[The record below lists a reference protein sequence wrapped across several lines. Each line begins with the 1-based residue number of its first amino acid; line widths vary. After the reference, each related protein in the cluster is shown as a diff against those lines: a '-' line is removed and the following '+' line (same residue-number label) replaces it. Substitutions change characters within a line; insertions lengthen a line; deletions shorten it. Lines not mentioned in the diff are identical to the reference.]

1 MPEFISIDDPEDPRI
16 EGYRE
21 VRERDLV
28 GRQGGFMAE
37 GEVVLRAWARSGGR
51 HRLTSVLVAETRAMA
66 LQPLLDQLP
75 AEVVIYQAAPQVM
88 DRIVGF
94 PIHRG
99 VLALG
104 RRAED
109 PGAEPLLAG
118 LGRRALI
125 VTLFGVSN
133 HDNIG
138 GIFRN
143 AAAFGADAVLLDGA
157 CCDPL
162 YRKAIRVS
170 VGAALIT
177 PFARLDPRVDPLELI
192 ARHGFESMALSPTGA
207 LPLVQLRRPD
217 RAALLL
223 GAEGPGLPAAV
234 LAKARTVAIPMASQF
249 DSLNVATACGVALN
263 HLVHGAKDE
272 GAA

>member
-1 MPEFISIDDPEDPRI
+1 MPEFLRIDDPDDPRI
-16 EGYRE
+16 QGYRQ

-37 GEVVLRAWARSGGR
+37 GEVVLRAWIRSGLR
-51 HRLTSVLVAETRAMA
+51 HSLTSALVAETRVEA
-66 LQPLLDQLP
+66 LRPLLDALP
-75 AEVVIYQAAPQVM
+75 DGTPVYQTAPAVM
-88 DRIVGF
+88 DAIVGF
-94 PIHRG
+94 HIHRG
-99 VLALG
+99 ILALG
-104 RRAED
+104 RKA
-109 PGAEPLLAG
+109 PEPDVETLLAG
-118 LGRRALI
+118 LGPRAL
-125 VTLFGVSN
+125 VVALFGVAN

-138 GIFRN
+138 GVFRN
-143 AAAFGADAVLLDGA
+143 AAAFGAGAVLLDGA

-177 PFARLDPRVDPLELI
+177 PFARLGPGVDALDLL
-192 ARHGFESMALSPTGA
+192 ARRGFEAIALSPAGA
-207 LPLVQLRRPD
+207 LPLARLRRAD

-234 LAKARTVAIPMASQF
+234 MARALAVSIPMAGEF

-263 HLVHGAKDE
+263 HLANGPAI
-272 GAA
+272 G